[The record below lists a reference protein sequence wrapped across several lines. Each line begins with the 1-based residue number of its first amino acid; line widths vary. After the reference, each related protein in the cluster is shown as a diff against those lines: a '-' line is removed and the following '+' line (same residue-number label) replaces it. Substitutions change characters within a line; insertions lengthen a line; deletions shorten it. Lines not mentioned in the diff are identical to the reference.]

1 MVRIY
6 NYILIILIFI
16 SNGIFSQEINVSAS
30 VDSSN
35 YLIGDF
41 INFKIVVEHPDTIL
55 SGVPSFK
62 DSLKKIEIIEESEIL
77 TQKINNKIISTYN
90 YVLAK
95 YDSGDVEIPSLPV
108 IINGINGKTP
118 QLFLTSPVYFT
129 VHSLEVDLAED
140 IKDIKEPQK
149 IPLDWNEIL
158 LWALIIYSILGL
170 ILTIFLF
177 VRDYL
182 RKKKQ
187 KPIEIKKIFIPAH
200 VRALSS
206 LDELN
211 KKQLWQNGFIKEYHS
226 EITGIIR
233 NYFEERFKFP
243 ALEQTSEETVN
254 ELTKYSS
261 GAKVVEI
268 TKEFFINADLVK
280 FAKYIPMNDINE
292 LMMKQAVEIVEKTSE
307 QTSFEEINE
316 EENVNV

>member
-6 NYILIILIFI
+6 YYILILFLFLP
-16 SNGIFSQEINVSAS
+16 SKVFSQDVTVTAS

-41 INFKIVVEHPDTIL
+41 INFKIIVEHPDTIL

-62 DSLKKIEIIEESEIL
+62 DSLKKIEIIEESEVK
-77 TQKINNKIISTYN
+77 TEKVNNKIISYYN

-95 YDSGDVEIPSLPV
+95 YDSGDAVIPSLPV
-108 IINGINGKTP
+108 ILNGINGGSP
-118 QLFLTSPVYFT
+118 SLLLTSPVYFT

-140 IKDIKEPQK
+140 IKDVKDPQK

-158 LWALIIYSILGL
+158 LWALIIYSIIGL
-170 ILTIFLF
+170 LLTIFLF

-182 RKKKQ
+182 RKKKLKPVEIQ
-187 KPIEIKKIFIPAH
+187 KIYIPSN
-200 VRALSS
+200 VRALAA

-243 ALEQTSEETVN
+243 ALEQTSSETIK
-254 ELTKYSS
+254 ELIKYSS
-261 GAKVVEI
+261 GLKIIEI
-268 TKEFFINADLVK
+268 TKEFFDNADLVK
-280 FAKYIPMNDINE
+280 FAKFIPMNDINE
-292 LMMKQAVEIVEKTSE
+292 LMMKQAVEIVEKTTE
-307 QTSFEEINE
+307 QIAQEEENE
-316 EENVNV
+316 EESVNV